1 MNLLT
6 SEDKTLDLPMVVAEW
21 NKKIPQKNIRWSTD
35 AMQVYLDKYL
45 HENFGDLYAK
55 RELGDALKSKIVEG
69 RKKVFWME

>member
-35 AMQVYLDKYL
+35 AMQVYLDKYSMKIL
-45 HENFGDLYAK
+45 VICIQPK
-55 RELGDALKSKIVEG
+55 LKTAVQYSQMK
-69 RKKVFWME
+69 

>member
-21 NKKIPQKNIRWSTD
+21 NKKILKKIFAGVQD

-45 HENFGDLYAK
+45 HENFVICIQPK
-55 RELGDALKSKIVEG
+55 LKTAVQYSQMK
-69 RKKVFWME
+69 